1 MTPQNRYHADFS
13 DPAKT
18 RIISILG
25 RPPDIT
31 CTPKHACYVG
41 GFVIT
46 IQQFTKE
53 SATTT
58 ERRYIYKNDSNES
71 GNNLY
76 ITKIQKT
83 AKAKVVSGYGQ
94 DSNWT
99 KSPEDKRWR
108 PNPCPGRAG
117 GIPKLTSSDFKPVD
131 CSVQNN
137 PKRLG
142 QVMEFT

>member
-1 MTPQNRYHADFS
+1 MVVSLPCATMFRSFELPNVMPQNRYYADFS
-13 DPAKT
+13 NPAII
-18 RIISILG
+18 RIITISG
-25 RPPDIT
+25 HPPDIP
-31 CTPKHACYVG
+31 CTPKRARYVG

-46 IQQFTKE
+46 LQQFTKE

-76 ITKIQKT
+76 ITKIQMT

-94 DSNWT
+94 DTNWT

-108 PNPCPGRAG
+108 PISAQAEPDGFP
-117 GIPKLTSSDFKPVD
+117 S
-131 CSVQNN
+131 
-137 PKRLG
+137 
-142 QVMEFT
+142 

>member
-18 RIISILG
+18 RIISIFG

-31 CTPKHACYVG
+31 CTQKHARYVG

-46 IQQFTKE
+46 LQQFMKE
-53 SATTT
+53 STTTT
-58 ERRYIYKNDSNES
+58 ERRYIYKNDSKES

-76 ITKIQKT
+76 ITKIQMT
-83 AKAKVVSGYGQ
+83 AKAKVVSSYGQ
-94 DSNWT
+94 DTNWT

-108 PNPCPGRAG
+108 P
-117 GIPKLTSSDFKPVD
+117 IPAQAEPEGFPS
-131 CSVQNN
+131 
-137 PKRLG
+137 
-142 QVMEFT
+142 